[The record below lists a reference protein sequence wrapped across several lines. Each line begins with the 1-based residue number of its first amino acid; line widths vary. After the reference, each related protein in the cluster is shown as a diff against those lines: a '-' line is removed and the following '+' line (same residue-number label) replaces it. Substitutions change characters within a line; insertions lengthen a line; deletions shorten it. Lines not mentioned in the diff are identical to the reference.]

1 MQQELKGVDRVQNK
15 NRFLVGTATSLIF
28 FTLIC
33 WNLLP
38 NGLDT
43 PYLGV
48 TVSASP
54 QQLLN
59 VLGFSDSGNY
69 LRGAID
75 LQDLQVSTDNR
86 WIFNLWPPG
95 QMLLLALIISFGFPP
110 VFTLIIVFTM
120 LWSIVGA
127 AIVLKALQGKFWY
140 LVFPCFSILWFTDSP
155 FVGWNQSEGAI
166 GTDGI
171 GTAVLCLL
179 FVYFSVLWNKI
190 QLGASFNPWI
200 SGFVVAAS
208 LSFLSHLRIIFLFCI
223 VSSLILILFRKIA
236 GLGYAR
242 LNPSQRPN
250 RNLDALGVQ
259 SIQKSKLLLV
269 ILILFS
275 VSLVPFTVYKYQK
288 TGSFSWSNSDYQWA
302 QRWMTDAYLL
312 KNSAG
317 FLVEGGA
324 NWACEI
330 DPVKCREIQ
339 KSELLAENPYSGFN
353 RYDYSEFRNL
363 AFVSIVNNPLD
374 FLENRISFVGK
385 SFTSDAGAPV
395 GSNGNFF
402 RGIIFLVM
410 YLYLVV
416 RGIRRF
422 LHLNDF
428 ELFTLFMMVGLLAP
442 LFVAHFETRYLI
454 PVQAMTLVVFTFY
467 ASNFL
472 KPVKSNKR

>member
-1 MQQELKGVDRVQNK
+1 LKGVVRVLKK
-15 NRFLVGTATSLIF
+15 NRFLIGTATSLIF
-28 FTLIC
+28 FILIC
-33 WNLLP
+33 LNFLP

-59 VLGFSDSGNY
+59 VLGSSDPGNY

-75 LQDLQVSTDNR
+75 LQDLQISTDNR
-86 WIFNLWPPG
+86 WIFYLWPPG
-95 QMLLLALIISFGFPP
+95 QMLLLALIINFGFPP
-110 VFTLIIVFTM
+110 VFTLLIIFAM
-120 LWSIVGA
+120 LWSIIGA
-127 AIVLKALQGKFWY
+127 AILLKALQGKFWY
-140 LVFPCFSILWFTDSP
+140 LVLPSVSILWFTDSP
-155 FVGWNQSEGAI
+155 FVGWNQSYGAI

-171 GTAVLCLL
+171 GTAVICLL
-179 FVYFSVLWNKI
+179 FVYLSVLWNKV
-190 QLGASFNPWI
+190 QLGSSFNPWI
-200 SGFVVAAS
+200 SGFIVAAS
-208 LSFLSHLRIIFLFCI
+208 LSFLSHLRIIFLFSI
-223 VSSLILILFRKIA
+223 VFSFVLILLKKIVE
-236 GLGYAR
+236 LGYAR
-242 LNPSQRPN
+242 LNPPRWQI
-250 RNLDALGVQ
+250 RNLDAFNVQ

-269 ILILFS
+269 ILISFS
-275 VSLVPFTVYKYQK
+275 VSLVPFTVFKYQK
-288 TGSFSWSNSDYQWA
+288 TSSFSWSNSDYQWA
-302 QRWMTDAYLL
+302 QRWMTDAYLN
-312 KNSAG
+312 KNNAG

-339 KSELLAENPYSGFN
+339 KSELLTDNPYSGFN
-353 RYDYSEFRNL
+353 RYDYQEFRNL
-363 AFVSIVNNPLD
+363 AFISIVNHPLD
-374 FLENRISFVGK
+374 FLKNRVSLVGK

-395 GSNGNFF
+395 GSNGNFY

-454 PVQAMTLVVFTFY
+454 PVQALTIVVFTFY
-467 ASNFL
+467 ASNFA
-472 KPVKSNKR
+472 KPVKSNEK